1 MSTAGSV
8 RGSKGE
14 SKDAHQGGKDPT
26 PETNN
31 TIVYQPRPLKVKEPD
46 VFKGDRSKL
55 RVFLTQAELYIGF
68 NVDKFSGDQEKVLW
82 ASTYFRDGAFDWFD
96 TYVRDFIDHKNDPEN
111 REASTD
117 NMFASWNS
125 FKTELNTMYGDID
138 EIRTAERKLNNLK
151 QIGSAT
157 DYAAKF
163 QQYAARTDWNYESQK
178 AVYWMG
184 LKDRVKD
191 ALVLGGRPKTLTTMI
206 SRSIEIDNDQYE
218 RELEKKGG
226 NRIIPNRNN
235 KFHKQKATYPVQ
247 MELDATHHG
256 SKKRDWK
263 KNKHQRKDKSKVIC
277 FGCGLA
283 GHYKR
288 DCKRKQLAG
297 TQKQL
302 NATSRNI
309 AHDVLHWTGCYDDD
323 CQVHF
328 DGKDNG
334 FFPKKPK
341 NKKVGPADEPW
352 ERLDIPTSKI
362 LCADNDSEQYEPLG
376 KTYESTPEET
386 EAWGIAHDFVTEDYP
401 EGLRFATD
409 RRNSNPSFRNWA
421 MKQQSRKEVQQKEH
435 EELSTEQCRRYDCW
449 VPHRPTWIPISGT
462 QPRWINLIVEDLPEG
477 GVYTREGGYWT
488 PDGGYIAPTLRERAK
503 KLAEEYMACKPQD
516 TPKN

>member
-8 RGSKGE
+8 KGSHGVSSASSE
-14 SKDAHQGGKDPT
+14 GMNPT
-26 PETNN
+26 PRTNN
-31 TIVYQPRPLKVKEPD
+31 IIVYQPRPLKVKEPD
-46 VFKGDRSKL
+46 VFKGERSKL

-68 NVDKFSGDQEKVLW
+68 NVDKFSGEQEKVLW

-96 TYVRDFIDHKNDPEN
+96 TYVRDFLNHKNDPEN

-125 FKTELNTMYGDID
+125 FKKELNVMYGDID
-138 EIRTAERKLNNLK
+138 AIRTAERKLNNLK
-151 QIGSAT
+151 QTGSAT

-184 LKDRVKD
+184 LRDRVKD

-206 SRSIEIDNDQYE
+206 TRSIEIDNDQYE

-247 MELDATHHG
+247 MELDATHQG
-256 SKKRDWK
+256 SKKQDWK
-263 KNKHQRKDKSKVIC
+263 KNKHQKNKKDKSKVIC
-277 FGCGLA
+277 YECGLA

-288 DCKRKQLAG
+288 DCRKKQLAG
-297 TQKQL
+297 TQTRQL
-302 NATSRNI
+302 NATSRDI

-328 DGKDNG
+328 SGKDSG

-341 NKKVGPADEPW
+341 NKKVGPANEPW

-362 LCADNDSEQYEPLG
+362 LCADSDSEQYGPLW
-376 KTYESTPEET
+376 KTEESTPEEI
-386 EAWGIAHDFVTEDYP
+386 EAWEVAQDFVP
-401 EGLRFATD
+401 EEIRKSSDFHQTGGTRIQVLETGQLSNSVGKRCSKRNMKNFLRSSATD
-409 RRNSNPSFRNWA
+409 LTAGYRISLRGY
-421 MKQQSRKEVQQKEH
+421 QSRGYN
-435 EELSTEQCRRYDCW
+435 LDGST
-449 VPHRPTWIPISGT
+449 
-462 QPRWINLIVEDLPEG
+462 
-477 GVYTREGGYWT
+477 
-488 PDGGYIAPTLRERAK
+488 
-503 KLAEEYMACKPQD
+503 
-516 TPKN
+516 